1 MDGGSASILSDRPP
15 ISSSP
20 LSLTDQIR
28 VLLSYAE
35 DRSAKVSILKSIIRK
50 KQEGFIPTEISRD
63 LILEAKIRIGD
74 DKKAAATR
82 VASIAS
88 LECSPSHEEC
98 RQQILH
104 VENNIGRLLADDE
117 FAEVLVSPTTRDAD
131 GKLQI

>member
-1 MDGGSASILSDRPP
+1 MDGGSASILSDHPP

-35 DRSAKVSILKSIIRK
+35 DRIAKVSILKSMIRK
-50 KQEGFIPTEISRD
+50 KLEQFIPTEISRD

-74 DKKAAATR
+74 DKKAAATC

-88 LECSPSHEEC
+88 LECCPSHEEC
-98 RQQILH
+98 R
-104 VENNIGRLLADDE
+104 
-117 FAEVLVSPTTRDAD
+117 
-131 GKLQI
+131 